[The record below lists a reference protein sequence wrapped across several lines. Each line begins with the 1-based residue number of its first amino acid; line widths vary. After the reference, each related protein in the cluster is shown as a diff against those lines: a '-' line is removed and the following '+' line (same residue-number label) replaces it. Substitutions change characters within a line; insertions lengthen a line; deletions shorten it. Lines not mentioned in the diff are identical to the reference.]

1 MQTIENKE
9 YYPNGQ
15 LMYADTVLYIDPS
28 TKHLYEPT
36 SLRTTLDGTKTW
48 LRIGEQVRYWPN
60 GQLNWRITYDNTGK
74 IVNPNQ
80 PKYRADGTIIQ
91 Y

>member
-15 LMYADTVLYIDPS
+15 LMYADT
-28 TKHLYEPT
+28 
-36 SLRTTLDGTKTW
+36 
-48 LRIGEQVRYWPN
+48 
-60 GQLNWRITYDNTGK
+60 GK
-74 IVNPNQ
+74 IINPNQ
-80 PKYRADGTIIQ
+80 PKYRADGTVIQ